1 VPLSYTPNAQL
12 NKPATADRNWDIPLN
27 ANTDFLDGVSAIGQL
42 LVTPAEVPSASLN
55 VRVTSG
61 SFVRA
66 DGSVVNFPG
75 VSAYGLSPASTAVL
89 WLTEAGVLTSS
100 SAFPA
105 TPHVRLATVATGP
118 TTVQT
123 IIDDRVGLR
132 SCGSGTGSVTSGST
146 LGFFGVTP
154 AAQSPAIAPVIDLTT
169 GTASNSVVD
178 VGSSFSKVQ
187 IDNNFAALA
196 AKVNALIAVLKS
208 YGLTAS

>member
-1 VPLSYTPNAQL
+1 VPLSYTPNACL

-27 ANTDFLDGVSAIGQL
+27 ANTDFLDGISAIGRL

-66 DGSVVNFPG
+66 DGSVVNFAG
-75 VSAYGLSPASTAVL
+75 ISAYGLSPSSTVVL
-89 WLTEAGVLTSS
+89 WLTDAGVLTAS

-118 TTVQT
+118 ATVQA
-123 IIDDRVGLR
+123 IIDERVGLR
-132 SCGSGTGSVTSGST
+132 SCGTGTSGST

-154 AAQSPAIAPVIDLTT
+154 VAQAPAIASVIDLTT

-178 VGSSFSKVQ
+178 VGSSYSQ
-187 IDNNFAALA
+187 TLIDNNFAALA
-196 AKVNALIAVLKS
+196 TKVNALIAVLKR